1 METLVPNVGHGQY
14 FLFCFSKEKEMQG
27 AGERLGSGDEW
38 LSDLVTGRFS
48 SLSFVGST
56 FAEPLIFRIAEM
68 CTMHSG

>member
-38 LSDLVTGRFS
+38 LSDLVTPIIRRVNFCRAANIS
-48 SLSFVGST
+48 YS
-56 FAEPLIFRIAEM
+56 
-68 CTMHSG
+68 